1 MIQKRKYRIIAA
13 FLLVVFS
20 LNTIL
25 GFACSVGLDMG
36 YNSKHHHDDQALAAV
51 VHIHSSGKKYVH
63 HEKHDRNNST
73 KRPHHERA
81 ISNEIN
87 SENNDCCSG
96 EVRKFGQA
104 DKVLPETAGLVHP
117 VFLSPFIDGQFKV
130 VFPTAFDI
138 VKDIKPFFRSYHP
151 PIPDIR
157 IAIRS
162 FQIWFWFNSYWSF
175 PGISGM

>member
-1 MIQKRKYRIIAA
+1 MIQKRKYRIVAA

-36 YNSKHHHDDQALAAV
+36 YNSKHHHDEPTQEVV
-51 VHIHSSGKKYVH
+51 VHIHSGGKQHVH
-63 HEKHDRNNST
+63 HEKHDCNDHR

-96 EVRKFGQA
+96 EVTKFGQA
-104 DKVLPETAGLVHP
+104 DKVLPQTAGLVHP
-117 VFLSPFIDGQFKV
+117 VFLSPFIDGQFDV
-130 VFPTAFDI
+130 VFPSAFDM
-138 VKDIKPFFRSYHP
+138 VKDIKQFFRSYHP

-162 FQIWFWFNSYWSF
+162 FQI
-175 PGISGM
+175 